1 MRVDPRPTRAEVSD
15 AANSVDEGA
24 DAIMLAG
31 ETAAGAFPVKA
42 VQTLDAVIR
51 DAESLPPVLSLAG
64 FGSGPAAADT
74 HGSRHGLALAQAA
87 VTLATTGQADAIVA
101 VTTEGRTARLL
112 SACRPAAPILAAI
125 PDGQIAGALSLLWGV
140 APVVTAERNIDR
152 LTRSSSTAAFC
163 QPARSS
169 CSSTSVPEQ
178 DRTDANFLHVRRISA
193 PDAP

>member
-1 MRVDPRPTRAEVSD
+1 
-15 AANSVDEGA
+15 
-24 DAIMLAG
+24 
-31 ETAAGAFPVKA
+31 
-42 VQTLDAVIR
+42 
-51 DAESLPPVLSLAG
+51 
-64 FGSGPAAADT
+64 
-74 HGSRHGLALAQAA
+74 LAQAA

-125 PDGQIAGALSLLWGV
+125 PNEEIAGALSLLWGV

-152 LTRSSSTAAFC
+152 LTLELVDRGLLSAGAVVVFINVS
-163 QPARSS
+163 
-169 CSSTSVPEQ
+169 PEQ

>member
-1 MRVDPRPTRAEVSD
+1 MKASAHPLMTPGMISGKVAVIVVRPEVSD

-64 FGSGPAAADT
+64 FGNGPAAADT

-87 VTLATTGQADAIVA
+87 VTL
-101 VTTEGRTARLL
+101 
-112 SACRPAAPILAAI
+112 APILAAI

-152 LTRSSSTAAFC
+152 LTLELVDLGLLSAGAVVVFINVS
-163 QPARSS
+163 
-169 CSSTSVPEQ
+169 PEQ
-178 DRTDANFLHVRRISA
+178 VRTDANFLHVRRISA